1 MEEVMLFAGFRIM
14 RGTISSSNPCGP
26 IFSAASSS
34 WTWVNMVGNEPW
46 SAVGGL
52 PWVSCICGASWTW
65 SWPSCKPILLGFLDG
80 EGTF

>member
-34 WTWVNMVGNEPW
+34 WTWVNMVGNEP
-46 SAVGGL
+46 
-52 PWVSCICGASWTW
+52 
-65 SWPSCKPILLGFLDG
+65 
-80 EGTF
+80 